1 MKLLFE
7 QQCSCD
13 KGLTCVPDELVG
25 SLSQDSVVSY
35 IFHLLPMPVLRG
47 TGVSL
52 CLPGKV
58 NTPWSCILSGEL
70 YFKL

>member
-1 MKLLFE
+1 MKLLFG

-13 KGLTCVPDELVG
+13 KCLTCVPDELVG
-25 SLSQDSVVSY
+25 SLSQDSVVSH
-35 IFHLLPMPVLRG
+35 FLHLLPMPVLRG

-52 CLPGKV
+52 CLPGNV

-70 YFKL
+70 NFKL